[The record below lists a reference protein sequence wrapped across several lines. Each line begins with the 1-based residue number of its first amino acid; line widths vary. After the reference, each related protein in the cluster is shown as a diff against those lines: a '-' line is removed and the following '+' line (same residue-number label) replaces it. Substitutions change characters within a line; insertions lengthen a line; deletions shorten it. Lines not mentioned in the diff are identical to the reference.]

1 MKSEVLTILGLVLWC
16 AGVQGQRG
24 PQGNPGAR
32 GPTGA
37 TGNVGPVGVKGQRG
51 APGGVD
57 DRGMRGDVGPLGQA
71 GSSGLP
77 GAPGSPGSKGP
88 TAYLFS
94 FRSGELDY
102 RYLSS
107 VNSLSEVAV
116 SEAWNI
122 FALLLLS
129 SLVTV
134 KIITVSTHMHTAPQV
149 IEQHYFGA
157 VRHRQGLE
165 FSLGHSL

>member
-1 MKSEVLTILGLVLWC
+1 MKSELSTMLWLVLWY

-24 PQGNPGAR
+24 PQGNPGTR

-71 GSSGLP
+71 GPPGSP

-88 TAYLFS
+88 TDFLFS
-94 FRSGELDY
+94 FCSGELGY
-102 RYLSS
+102 RYSSS

-116 SEAWNI
+116 SEACNI

-129 SLVTV
+129 SLVMV
-134 KIITVSTHMHTAPQV
+134 KNKAWHSHALQ
-149 IEQHYFGA
+149 
-157 VRHRQGLE
+157 RHK
-165 FSLGHSL
+165 

>member
-1 MKSEVLTILGLVLWC
+1 
-16 AGVQGQRG
+16 
-24 PQGNPGAR
+24 
-32 GPTGA
+32 
-37 TGNVGPVGVKGQRG
+37 VGPVGVKGQRG

-71 GSSGLP
+71 GPPGLP

-134 KIITVSTHMHTAPQV
+134 NIKA
-149 IEQHYFGA
+149 
-157 VRHRQGLE
+157 
-165 FSLGHSL
+165 